1 MDELI
6 RQLQAKTGLGA
17 DKIRQVVD
25 GVMDFLE
32 DKLPAPVAAQVRG
45 LIEGGTDSAEAL
57 LGQAKDMLGGIMGR
71 GDRREG

>member
-1 MDELI
+1 
-6 RQLQAKTGLGA
+6 
-17 DKIRQVVD
+17 
-25 GVMDFLE
+25 MDFLE